1 MLKAVVR
8 TATGSIKIIM
18 ALMGGLVMVTVLK
31 RHLLF
36 C

>member
-1 MLKAVVR
+1 MLKTVVR

-18 ALMGGLVMVTVLK
+18 ALMGGLVMVIVLK
-31 RHLLF
+31 THLLF